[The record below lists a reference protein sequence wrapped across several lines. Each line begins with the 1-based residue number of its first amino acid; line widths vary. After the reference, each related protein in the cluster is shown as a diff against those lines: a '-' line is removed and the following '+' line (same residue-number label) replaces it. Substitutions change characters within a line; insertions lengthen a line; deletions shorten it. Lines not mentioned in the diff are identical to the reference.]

1 MVYLNYARNSLHER
15 KNDQQYDRW
24 LNFYW
29 TEVASSHPS
38 RNFSFSIPLSTT
50 KFPLTYK
57 TLLSY
62 ASKMKIRIIF
72 LGLLL
77 VIAFFLGGCQKRTFS
92 LVLPDYQK
100 PQKDYNRHL
109 PPGEQA
115 LRKITDPNQIPDY
128 TLACTD
134 TDRLKE
140 AIANSLK
147 YMAKPS
153 SKKFYPHGDITHEQA
168 VRSLR
173 ELENLVTLGLS
184 PQQMNAVLRER
195 FDTYISV
202 GCDDQGTVLFTG
214 YYTPIFDGSSIRKDR
229 FKYPLYKP
237 PADLLKGPDGTI
249 LGQRGPDG
257 QIRQYPSRED
267 IQKSNA
273 LAGNELVWLS
283 DPFEIYIVHVQGSA
297 KIRMP
302 SGQIETVGYAAH
314 NGWEYQSIVQKMIAD
329 GKLSDKNIN
338 LKAMIDYFKAHP
350 DEVDMYVNKNPRFVF
365 FKSEKGDPRG
375 SLNEPV
381 IPFRTI
387 ATDKTIY
394 PRAMFAYVSV
404 DLDRSVGFALDQDT
418 GGAIRA
424 AGRCDVYMGVG
435 DHAAELAGGTYREGR
450 LYYLFIK
457 PDGDQI
463 VGYSGQKDKKLFKI
477 KGN

>member
-1 MVYLNYARNSLHER
+1 M
-15 KNDQQYDRW
+15 
-24 LNFYW
+24 
-29 TEVASSHPS
+29 
-38 RNFSFSIPLSTT
+38 
-50 KFPLTYK
+50 K
-57 TLLSY
+57 T
-62 ASKMKIRIIF
+62 RIIL

-77 VIAFFLGGCQKRTFS
+77 VIAFSVLAGCQKRTS
-92 LVLPDYQK
+92 LVVRDYPK
-100 PQKDYNRHL
+100 PQKDYNRLL
-109 PPGEQA
+109 PPGELA

-128 TLACTD
+128 TLACSD
-134 TDRLKE
+134 TGHLQE
-140 AIANSLK
+140 AIANSLN

-153 SKKFYPHGDITHEQA
+153 SKRFYPYGDITYEQA
-168 VRSLR
+168 VRSLQ
-173 ELENLVTLGLS
+173 ELQNLVTLKLP

-202 GCDDQGTVLFTG
+202 GCDDQGTVLYTG
-214 YYTPIFDGSSIRKDR
+214 YYTPIFDGSSTRTDR

-257 QIRQYPSRED
+257 KIQQYPSRED
-267 IQKSNA
+267 IQNSNT

-283 DPFEIYIVHVQGSA
+283 DPFEVYIVHVQGSA

-302 SGQIETVGYAAH
+302 SAQIETVGYAAH
-314 NGWEYQSIVQKMIAD
+314 NGWEYQGIVHKMIAD
-329 GKLSDKNIN
+329 GKISGKNIN

-365 FKSEKGDPRG
+365 FRFGEGDPRG

-387 ATDKTIY
+387 ATDKSIY
-394 PRAMFAYVSV
+394 PRAMFAFVSAA
-404 DLDRSVGFALDQDT
+404 LDRPVGFALDQDT

-435 DHAAELAGGTYREGR
+435 DHAAELAGGTYREGQ

-457 PDGDQI
+457 PDNDR
-463 VGYSGQKDKKLFKI
+463 L
-477 KGN
+477 

>member
-1 MVYLNYARNSLHER
+1 M
-15 KNDQQYDRW
+15 
-24 LNFYW
+24 
-29 TEVASSHPS
+29 
-38 RNFSFSIPLSTT
+38 
-50 KFPLTYK
+50 
-57 TLLSY
+57 
-62 ASKMKIRIIF
+62 
-72 LGLLL
+72 
-77 VIAFFLGGCQKRTFS
+77 
-92 LVLPDYQK
+92 
-100 PQKDYNRHL
+100 
-109 PPGEQA
+109 PPGELA
-115 LRKITDPNQIPDY
+115 LRKITDSGQIPDY
-128 TLACTD
+128 TRACANTD
-134 TDRLKE
+134 GLRE
-140 AIANSLK
+140 AIANSLN

-153 SKKFYPHGDITHEQA
+153 SQKVYPYGGVTHENAIRTLQ
-168 VRSLR
+168 
-173 ELENLVTLGLS
+173 ELKKLVASRLS
-184 PQQMNAVLRER
+184 PQKMNEVLRER

-214 YYTPIFDGSSIRKDR
+214 YYTPIFDGSPTRTDR
-229 FKYPLYKP
+229 FQYPLYKS
-237 PADLLKGPDGTI
+237 PADLLKGLDGTI

-267 IQKSNA
+267 IQKSNT

-283 DPFEIYIVHVQGSA
+283 DPFEVYIVHVQGSA

-302 SGQIETVGYAAH
+302 GGQIETVGYAAN
-314 NGWEYQSIVQKMIAD
+314 NGWEYQGIVQKMIAD
-329 GKLSDKNIN
+329 GKISDKNMN

-350 DEVDMYVNKNPRFVF
+350 DEVDRYVNKNPRFVF
-365 FKSEKGDPRG
+365 FRSEKGDPRG

-394 PRAMFAYVSV
+394 PRAMFAFVSV
-404 DLDRSVGFALDQDT
+404 DLDRPVGFALDQDT

-457 PDGDQI
+457 PDSDQI
-463 VGYSGQKDKKLFKI
+463 VGYSGQEDKKLLKS

>member
-1 MVYLNYARNSLHER
+1 
-15 KNDQQYDRW
+15 
-24 LNFYW
+24 
-29 TEVASSHPS
+29 
-38 RNFSFSIPLSTT
+38 
-50 KFPLTYK
+50 
-57 TLLSY
+57 
-62 ASKMKIRIIF
+62 MKIRIIF